1 MCGGIFGN
9 ERMTTVCSR
18 TTKKQNSCW
27 TMKAFSGQVSRISP
41 KNRNFGWFLSSANE
55 IKPNWS
61 TFCVVPLV
69 IKNWNFAYQTVFISQ
84 ACRFCRFLY
93 IEKSHNCTS
102 NVIPP
107 SNSWIACLDR
117 LDCFFSIFY
126 ILYNFTFQTT
136 LFHIVTREKR
146 KWGRRRSGTC
156 YYFNVLLVSTQN
168 RSNSLEHLHKC
179 PSFEKFRSCNFHFQ
193 IKKPN

>member
-41 KNRNFGWFLSSANE
+41 KNRNFGWFSSSANE

-107 SNSWIACLDR
+107 SNSNIKFNKTTHEDNFCVISFSTPEGEEGELPVWIVSIV
-117 LDCFFSIFY
+117 FFLSFTYCI
-126 ILYNFTFQTT
+126 ILHFKQ
-136 LFHIVTREKR
+136 H
-146 KWGRRRSGTC
+146 
-156 YYFNVLLVSTQN
+156 YF
-168 RSNSLEHLHKC
+168 
-179 PSFEKFRSCNFHFQ
+179 
-193 IKKPN
+193 I